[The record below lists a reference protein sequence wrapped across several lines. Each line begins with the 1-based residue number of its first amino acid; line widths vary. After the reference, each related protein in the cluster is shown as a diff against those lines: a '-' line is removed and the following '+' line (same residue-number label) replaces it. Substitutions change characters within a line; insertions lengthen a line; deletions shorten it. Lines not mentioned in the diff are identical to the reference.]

1 MKNIMRNI
9 TTVAIFVIFGAGTM
23 IPVPVHAWDVV
34 YDPTHTAKTIAAEA
48 ARAAD
53 FAKEIQVQLNQ
64 YQDMVRQ
71 GLSLG
76 DPIFKPLGDTLRS
89 LSSVYQQGRQLSHS
103 MGNVDQRF
111 NLQFPGY
118 QSYLGTMGRGTSIL
132 SDKYKEWS
140 DTGFDNARTALN
152 AAGINTGTIESEEV
166 ILDQLVARSAT
177 AQGRLQA
184 IQAGN
189 EIAAQQV
196 QQMQKL
202 REMMATNI
210 TLQSNWLAQEAER
223 ASMDDAFQDYFRNG
237 KPMNSA
243 GKGF

>member
-1 MKNIMRNI
+1 MINIFRNTLTI
-9 TTVAIFVIFGAGTM
+9 TIISIFGAIGLV
-23 IPVPVHAWDVV
+23 PVSVHAWDVV

-53 FAKEIQVQLNQ
+53 FARKIQVQINQ

-76 DPIFKPLGDTLRS
+76 DPIFKPLGDTLRG
-89 LSSVYQQGRQLSHS
+89 LNEIYQKGRHLSHM
-103 MGNVDQRF
+103 MGNVDQQF
-111 NLQFPGY
+111 GLQFPGY
-118 QSYLGTMGRGTSIL
+118 QSYLGTMGRGTSVIT
-132 SDKYKEWS
+132 DKYKEWS
-140 DTGFDNARTALN
+140 ETGFDNVRSALN
-152 AAGINTGTIESEEV
+152 AAGVNTGSIQSEETV
-166 ILDQLVARSAT
+166 LDQLVNRSAT

-202 REMMATNI
+202 REMIATNI
-210 TLQSNWLAQEAER
+210 TLQSNWLAQQTER
-223 ASMDDAFQDYFRNG
+223 ASVDDAFQEYFRNG
-237 KPMNSA
+237 KPVNSS
-243 GKGF
+243 GKEF